1 MLTMAALFLPAFSL
15 PCTEE
20 RLAGWRRIRDRSRE
34 ILPSFSG
41 RTPYALFREDAGSD
55 GTNELHEEAGSECVY
70 GSITLQ
76 FMGILCQE
84 LASGRFPRHL
94 QGCHPVFG
102 ACPAAALPH
111 LQLSMLLMLASRAL
125 HLESA

>member
-1 MLTMAALFLPAFSL
+1 MHFSEKMQVWMNIL
-15 PCTEE
+15 GCETDAWATV
-20 RLAGWRRIRDRSRE
+20 LAELDQFQ
-34 ILPSFSG
+34 PS
-41 RTPYALFREDAGSD
+41 GSD